1 MPNRTD
7 TWTAAL
13 LRGDFD
19 AAWATCDDVLADRLA
34 RNEECSDWPRH
45 EQFIWRGQPF
55 SNRRVLIRCYHDMAD
70 TIQFIRFAAP
80 LRRIT
85 REVTVWVQPEL
96 LSLIATAPGV
106 DRVSAIHDGKPEF
119 LYDVDIESR
128 ELAHALRATAESVSS
143 YVPYLF
149 PRMISRVP
157 SAGGELLKVGL
168 IWRSG
173 QGSPERSLPVQEL
186 RQLQHVDGVELYS
199 LEYPADADELRAMGA
214 TDLACKEIELLASR
228 MQRLDLIISADTY
241 TAHLAGA
248 MGLPVWTLL
257 PADCDWRWQLE
268 RNDTPWYPTMRL
280 FRQAQ
285 LGDWS
290 AVMEDV
296 VASLQEHVLLSGSG
310 AMRRSAT
317 AAGSRMLG

>member
-1 MPNRTD
+1 M
-7 TWTAAL
+7 
-13 LRGDFD
+13 LRGDFA
-19 AAWATCDDVLADRLA
+19 AAWATCDDVLAERLA

-55 SNRRVLIRCYHDMAD
+55 ANRRVLIRCYHGMGD

-80 LRRIT
+80 LRRIA
-85 REVTVWVQPEL
+85 REVTVWLQPEL

-119 LYDVDIESR
+119 LYDVDIESM
-128 ELAHALRATAESVSS
+128 ELAHALRATADSVSS

-157 SAGGELLKVGL
+157 NTGGEQLKVGL
-168 IWRSG
+168 IWRNDQSTA
-173 QGSPERSLPVQEL
+173 EHRIPVQAL
-186 RQLQHVDGVELYS
+186 QPLQHIEGIELYS
-199 LEYPADADELRAMGA
+199 LQYPAAADELLALGA
-214 TDLACKEIELLASR
+214 HDLACKEIELLASR
-228 MQRLDLIISADTY
+228 MQRLDLILSVDAY

-257 PADCDWRWQLE
+257 PANCDWRWMVG
-268 RNDTPWYPTMRL
+268 RSDTPWYPTMRL

-285 LGDWS
+285 VGEWS

-296 VASLQEHVLLSGSG
+296 VASLQEQVLLSGSG
-310 AMRRSAT
+310 SMRRPAT
-317 AAGSRMLG
+317 AAGTRMLG

>member
-1 MPNRTD
+1 M
-7 TWTAAL
+7 L
-13 LRGDFD
+13 HGDFE
-19 AAWATCDDVLADRLA
+19 AAWAICDDVLADRLT
-34 RNEECSDWPRH
+34 RNEDSSDWPRPQ
-45 EQFIWRGQPF
+45 QFIWRGQSF
-55 SNRRVLIRCYHDMAD
+55 AQRRVLVRCYHGLED

-80 LRRIT
+80 LRHIA

-119 LYDVDIESR
+119 LYDVDIESM
-128 ELAHALRATAESVSS
+128 ELPHALRATAESVGT

-157 SAGGELLKVGL
+157 NGEQFKVG
-168 IWRSG
+168 IAWRG
-173 QGSPERSLPVQEL
+173 GTGATENCIPLAEWHR
-186 RQLQHVDGVELYS
+186 LQQIEGIELYS
-199 LEYPADADELRAMGA
+199 VQYPADTDELQAIGA
-214 TDLACKEIELLASR
+214 ADLACKEIELLASR
-228 MQRLDLIISADTY
+228 MQKLDLIISADTY

-257 PADCDWRWQLE
+257 PADCDWRWMQE
-268 RNDTPWYPTMRL
+268 RSDSLWYPTMRL

-285 LGDWS
+285 AGDWS

-296 VASLQEHVLLSGSG
+296 VMQLQEHVLLRGSG
-310 AMRRSAT
+310 MRRSAAT
-317 AAGSRMLG
+317 SGRGLLGS

>member
-1 MPNRTD
+1 MQNCTD
-7 TWTAAL
+7 SWTAAL
-13 LRGDFD
+13 FRGDFD
-19 AAWATCDDVLADRLA
+19 AAWATCDDVLADRLT
-34 RNEECSDWPRH
+34 RNEQCSDWPREH
-45 EQFIWRGQPF
+45 QFIWRGQPF
-55 SNRRVLIRCYHDMAD
+55 ANRRVLIRCYHDMGD

-80 LRRIT
+80 LRRIA

-119 LYDVDIESR
+119 LYDVDIESL
-128 ELAHALRATAESVSS
+128 ELGHALRATAESVSS

-157 SAGGELLKVGL
+157 SAGGEQLKVGL
-168 IWRSG
+168 IWRNG
-173 QGSPERSLPVQEL
+173 QATADHCIPVQEL
-186 RQLQHVDGVELYS
+186 RTLQHVEGIELYS
-199 LEYPADADELRAMGA
+199 LQYPAGGDELSALGA
-214 TDLACKEIELLASR
+214 NDLACKEIELLASR
-228 MQRLDLIISADTY
+228 MQRLDLIIAVDSY
-241 TAHLAGA
+241 SAHLAGA

-257 PADCDWRWQLE
+257 PADCDWRWMHE
-268 RNDTPWYPTMRL
+268 RSDTPWYPTMRL

-296 VASLQEHVLLSGSG
+296 VASLQEHV
-310 AMRRSAT
+310 
-317 AAGSRMLG
+317 